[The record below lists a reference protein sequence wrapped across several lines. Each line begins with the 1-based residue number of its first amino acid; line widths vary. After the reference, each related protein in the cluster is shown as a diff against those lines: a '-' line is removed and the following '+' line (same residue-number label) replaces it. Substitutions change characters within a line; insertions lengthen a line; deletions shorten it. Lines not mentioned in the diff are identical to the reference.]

1 MYWKLLATGALIA
14 ALCACS
20 GEQGETS
27 SQAPA
32 SVDAGPQMQA
42 AGPAP
47 TSALAPRMQQASAPL
62 PPGTRTAMSV
72 LWRRGGGAGIA
83 VSAVTLTIAAAQ
95 TFRDGL
101 GRIPDLFLIC
111 TTPDRD
117 WN

>member
-1 MYWKLLATGALIA
+1 
-14 ALCACS
+14 
-20 GEQGETS
+20 
-27 SQAPA
+27 
-32 SVDAGPQMQA
+32 
-42 AGPAP
+42 
-47 TSALAPRMQQASAPL
+47 
-62 PPGTRTAMSV
+62 MSV